1 MKKMIPLLALAILVS
16 GCGIPN
22 DGDDRVIHV
31 DEYPVD
37 LIVRE
42 LSLPPTNIPNFT
54 GGSSYSY
61 QKIISQAE
69 LDREPPTESLL
80 VTIYDADSTDFDAFV
95 QSYRDVTSV
104 TWRIDDSV
112 ENTVYINN
120 GYNLTAQA
128 INIQAALDGD
138 NINILFEKLNSV
150 VSRVF
155 PGEINPFSGE
165 ETFDIFE
172 HWVGSEIPAY
182 NRGTLYNYQR
192 GVNESGR
199 RTVMLGIYGIYILDG
214 SHTAMIEDYVKFME
228 SYPEFVHTRTPSYSA
243 AGICLNIVD
252 EWRKVEGE
260 LATVIRI
267 TTSSSAWQG
276 SMMLHVWSEPVT
288 GGN

>member
-16 GCGIPN
+16 GCGVPN
-22 DGDDRVIHV
+22 DGDNRVIYV

-37 LIVRE
+37 LIYRE
-42 LSLPPTNIPNFT
+42 LSLPATNIPDFT

-80 VTIYDADSTDFDAFV
+80 VTIYDADSADFDAFV

-112 ENTVYINN
+112 ENTAYINN

-165 ETFDIFE
+165 KTFDIFE

-214 SHTAMIEDYVKFME
+214 SHTAMIEDYAKFME

-260 LATVIRI
+260 LATIIRI

-276 SMMLHVWSEPVT
+276 SMTLHVWSEPAT

>member
-16 GCGIPN
+16 GCGVPN
-22 DGDDRVIHV
+22 DGDDRVIFV
-31 DEYPVD
+31 DKYPVD

-42 LSLPPTNIPNFT
+42 LSLPATNIPDFT

-61 QKIISQAE
+61 QKVISQAE

-80 VTIYDADSTDFDAFV
+80 VTIYDADSADLDAFV

-104 TWRIDDSV
+104 TWRIDDSL
-112 ENTVYINN
+112 ENMAFINN
-120 GYNLTAQA
+120 GYNLTTQA
-128 INIQAALDGD
+128 INIQASLDGD

-155 PGEINPFSGE
+155 PGEVNPFTGE
-165 ETFDIFE
+165 ATFDIFE
-172 HWVGSEIPAY
+172 HWVGSEIPVY

-214 SHTAMIEDYVKFME
+214 SHTAMIEDYVNFME

-252 EWRKVEGE
+252 EWRKVEGD

-276 SMMLHVWSEPVT
+276 SMTLHVWSEPVA